1 VVYARAEDTVD
12 QLKIGDLQR
21 ILNSV
26 EGYTRMAK
34 SKKVKKKAAKG
45 KATK

>member
-1 VVYARAEDTVD
+1 VVGACAEETVD
-12 QLKIGDLQR
+12 QPKIGELQR

-45 KATK
+45 KASK

>member
-1 VVYARAEDTVD
+1 MHACAEAVD
-12 QLKIGDLQR
+12 QPEIGELQR
-21 ILNSV
+21 ILNCV

-34 SKKVKKKAAKG
+34 SKKVKKKAAKA